1 VPIPSVPTYQK
12 RERKPLLIIDPT
24 TMTAVNAIVAEKA
37 DAGKEASLAKSSTQP
52 SISSINQSNTPGHAS
67 QPAVAASA
75 SISAISTSSSGSSK
89 PETAAPGVPDASTTN
104 SSSAQSSVSSAAVAV
119 EAGSKSDSAKRY
131 NREFLLSLK
140 DKKLSKTFSDALV
153 NFELAVMDQNVGFVF
168 LTG

>member
-1 VPIPSVPTYQK
+1 VPAASQQPPSGPIFTPSYSQPAFAPQAAVPIPTAPTYQK

-24 TMTAVNAIVAEKA
+24 TMTAVNAAVAEKA

-89 PETAAPGVPDASTTN
+89 PETAVPSVPVANTAN
-104 SSSAQSSVSSAAVAV
+104 SSSAQSSVSSATVVAG
-119 EAGSKSDSAKRY
+119 AGNKSDNANQVKIILILR
-131 NREFLLSLK
+131 RL
-140 DKKLSKTFSDALV
+140 
-153 NFELAVMDQNVGFVF
+153 
-168 LTG
+168 

>member
-1 VPIPSVPTYQK
+1 M
-12 RERKPLLIIDPT
+12 
-24 TMTAVNAIVAEKA
+24 MTAVNAGVAEKA

-89 PETAAPGVPDASTTN
+89 PETAAPSVPVAAN
-104 SSSAQSSVSSAAVAV
+104 SSSAQSSVSSAAVVAG
-119 EAGSKSDSAKRY
+119 AGSKSDSAKRY
-131 NREFLLSLK
+131 NREVLPSLK